1 MRKQGWIRKNSLSLT
16 FFILFLISL
25 VGTSI
30 SGLHS
35 YNQQLSSH
43 KLPEIQYAQYLR
55 TGTFL
60 DGIFVNWQAAILQL
74 GSLIFFGA
82 FLYQK
87 GASHSRKPEEDSR
100 EKRKQ
105 ERRGRSWIYRN
116 SFSLGMTVIFLAS
129 FVAHMVFG
137 TSAQNELLMLSDQPR
152 ISVHEYIKSGTFWFK
167 TLQAWEAEF
176 IAIFIFLILSIYLRQ
191 QNSAESKP
199 VNADNQVTG
208 EVNV

>member
-1 MRKQGWIRKNSLSLT
+1 MINWIRNNSLSLV
-16 FFILFLISL
+16 FLILFLASL
-25 VGTSI
+25 VGTGI

-35 YNQQLSSH
+35 YNQQLIH
-43 KLPEIQYAQYLR
+43 HNQPIIGFTEYLK

-87 GASHSRKPEEDSR
+87 GASHSRDPEEDSKM
-100 EKRKQ
+100 KRKL
-105 ERRGRSWIYRN
+105 ERIGGSWLYRN
-116 SFSLGMTVIFLAS
+116 SFTLAMGAVFIASFLAHV
-129 FVAHMVFG
+129 FFG
-137 TSAQNELLMLSDQPR
+137 TKAQNETLMLSDQPPVT
-152 ISVHEYIKSGTFWFK
+152 VHDFIRSGTFWFK

-176 IAIFIFLILSIYLRQ
+176 IAIFIFLVFSIFLRQ

-199 VNADNQVTG
+199 VLADNDETG